1 MMARDAAKIRILHF
15 LNPFF
20 AGLGG
25 EEANDRG
32 PEVQEGSRG
41 PGRAVDQL
49 LGTAGKVVAT
59 LICGDNF
66 FSGHEVEV
74 LAALE
79 KAAVTY
85 QIELVLAGPAFNAG
99 RYGWACGAICQAA
112 AERLHLP
119 AVTAMSP
126 ENPGAAF
133 RRQRVYIIPT
143 GNSVRSMGEVLPRL
157 LGLGLKLARQEPAAP
172 AEEEGYLPR
181 GLRFNERAGKT
192 GAQRSVDMLLAK
204 MRGEPFQTE
213 IALEAYDAVSPA
225 PPLTSLTDA
234 VIGLATEMGLI
245 PPGNPDRIPSA
256 RSKVWGRYSIASL
269 DRLSP
274 GQFSYVHGGYD
285 TRRADQ
291 DPNRAVPLD
300 ALRAMEREG
309 RFRHLLDEVLST
321 CGNGGA
327 LEDMKRIGRE
337 MATEARQ
344 QGVTGVVLPA
354 S

>member
-1 MMARDAAKIRILHF
+1 MASDPSEIRILHF

-32 PEVQEGSRG
+32 PEAQEGSRG

-49 LGTAGKVVAT
+49 LGTAGKIVAS

-66 FSGHEVEV
+66 FPGHEAEV
-74 LAALE
+74 LATLE
-79 KAAVTY
+79 KVAREY
-85 QIELVLAGPAFNAG
+85 HIDLVLAGPAFNAG
-99 RYGWACGAICQAA
+99 RYGWVCGAICQAA

-133 RRQRVYIIPT
+133 RRQRVYIVPT

-157 LGLGLKLARQEPAAP
+157 LGLGLKLARHEPVAS

-181 GLRFNERAGKT
+181 GLRYNERGDQTA
-192 GAQRSVDMLLAK
+192 ARRSVDMLLAK
-204 MRGEPFQTE
+204 MRGGPFQTE
-213 IALEAYDAVSPA
+213 IALEAHDPVPPASP
-225 PPLTSLTDA
+225 LSSLKDA

-256 RSKVWGRYSIASL
+256 RSKVWGRYAITNL

-274 GQFSYVHGGYD
+274 EHFSYVHGGYD

-300 ALRAMEREG
+300 GIRALEREG
-309 RFRHLLDEVLST
+309 RFKHLLDEILST

-327 LEDMKRIGRE
+327 LEEMKRIGRE
-337 MATEARQ
+337 MAAAAKQ
-344 QGVTGVVLPA
+344 QGVTGVILSA